1 MASEYTLSLKAVL
14 DTTEVQQKLQQLKNQ
29 QTKMNEQQSGQAGSS
44 SNLSNLAQLK
54 SSISKLDASIL
65 SLQKTLQRQANSQ
78 LNNKT
83 LQNQQQVAREVQS
96 LAAARQVIVPPS
108 SQPFNQSLPI
118 VDNKVAVAL
127 EENAKKLANAVM
139 PTKEYEKLIKKVK
152 AGKASFQKQMDEYI
166 AAAGLSPTD
175 EQVIRMRMGVPKT
188 REPIPP
194 VPTEAT
200 PKNNSLTLN
209 KLLQNRKFAAIVGGQ
224 LLGGAGSLAEDFGFK
239 KTGIVLNAL
248 GTGLTAGGS
257 AAYTGQLFGMSDKAA
272 GRLGIAAGLI
282 AAAADLV
289 DSFYKLKDAAEIAA
303 KAQREIATKQRE
315 QAFELQGAR
324 NSFFDSILAK
334 NVLKTQNA
342 DIAQARLEYSKS
354 VSQYSR
360 NKLESMEDPALFE
373 RKIRERVQKLK
384 EEYNNS
390 KTGFDKFADQMTTI
404 GYAFNR
410 SEFKDTEHAYDAAG
424 NKVIEMYQKRFQA
437 ALKEAQAAEATTSM
451 WQSVVDNLKEAHWKS
466 KESISRM
473 RIEEAQKKNAA
484 FENARQQDWE
494 FRWSD
499 QMRATQILAM
509 QTLRTDVNKLT
520 PKEQF
525 KILADELDKL
535 RESRNSSL
543 REAYQLN
550 RQIFSRPEGIN
561 GNAYQD
567 LVKRRDQ
574 ALREAQNF
582 ESRAGVIEN
591 AISRIQNIVSQ
602 PDLSHMTSLA
612 QYGFNMGEK
621 DDTVQAMEKYY
632 SKMTDLT
639 KQIRDKIDQGITTT
653 ATYD

>member
-1 MASEYTLSLKAVL
+1 MNG
-14 DTTEVQQKLQQLKNQ
+14 QQG
-29 QTKMNEQQSGQAGSS
+29 GQAGSS

-65 SLQKTLQRQANSQ
+65 SLQKTLQRQISQQTNSRTMQ
-78 LNNKT
+78 ST
-83 LQNQQQVAREVQS
+83 QQQAAREAQS
-96 LAAARQVIVPPS
+96 LAAARQIIVPPS
-108 SQPFNQSLPI
+108 SQPFNQALPI
-118 VDNKVAVAL
+118 VDNKVAAAL
-127 EENAKKLANAVM
+127 EENAKKLANAIM
-139 PTKEYEKLIKKVK
+139 PTNEYKKLMKKFK
-152 AGKASFQKQMDEYI
+152 AKKASFKKQVEEFI
-166 AAAGLSPTD
+166 ADAGLSPLE
-175 EQVIRMRMGVPKT
+175 EQVIRLRYGIPKT
-188 REPIPP
+188 PAPKKSVVETP
-194 VPTEAT
+194 VPEPT
-200 PKNNSLTLN
+200 PKNNNNTLN
-209 KLLQNRKFAAIVGGQ
+209 KLLQNRKFASIVGGQ
-224 LLGGAGSLAEDFGFK
+224 LLGGAADYADQFGYK
-239 KTGIVLNAL
+239 RTSAVLNAL
-248 GTGLTAGGS
+248 GTGFTAGGS
-257 AAYTGQLFGMSDKAA
+257 AAYTASLFGMKDKTA
-272 GRLGIAAGLI
+272 GKVGATVGVIAAMTS
-282 AAAADLV
+282 LV

-342 DIAQARLEYSKS
+342 DIAQARLEHSKS
-354 VSQYSR
+354 VSQYRR

-384 EEYNNS
+384 EKYNNS
-390 KTGFDKFADQMTTI
+390 KTGLDKFADQMTTI
-404 GYAFNR
+404 GFAFNR

-424 NKVIEMYQKRFQA
+424 NKVIEMYHKRFQA

-466 KESISRM
+466 KESVSRM
-473 RIEEAQKKNAA
+473 RIEEAKKKNAA

-509 QTLRTDVNKLT
+509 QTLKTDVNKLT
-520 PKEQF
+520 PQSQF

-535 RESRNSSL
+535 RESRNKSL

-582 ESRAGVIEN
+582 ESRAGVLEN
-591 AISRIQNIVSQ
+591 ALSRIQNIVAS

-621 DDTVQAMEKYY
+621 DDSVQVMEKYY

>member
-1 MASEYTLSLKAVL
+1 
-14 DTTEVQQKLQQLKNQ
+14 
-29 QTKMNEQQSGQAGSS
+29 MNEQQGGQAGSS

-65 SLQKTLQRQANSQ
+65 SLQKTLQRQASSQ
-78 LNNKT
+78 LSSKT
-83 LQNQQQVAREVQS
+83 MQNQQQAAREAQS

-108 SQPFNQSLPI
+108 SQPLNQSLPI
-118 VDNKVAVAL
+118 VDNKVAAAL

-166 AAAGLSPTD
+166 AAAGLSPAE
-175 EQVIRMRMGVPKT
+175 EQVIRMRTGVPKT
-188 REPIPP
+188 PAYKPP
-194 VPTEAT
+194 VPSEPA
-200 PKNNSLTLN
+200 PKSNDLTLN

-224 LLGGAGSLAEDFGFK
+224 LLGGAGSLAEEFGFK
-239 KTGIVLNAL
+239 RTGAVFNAL
-248 GTGLTAGGS
+248 GTGFTAGGS
-257 AAYTGQLFGMSDKAA
+257 AAYTASLFGFKDKTA
-272 GRLGIAAGLI
+272 GKIGAGVGII

-289 DSFYKLKDAAEIAA
+289 KSFYRLKDAAEIAA
-303 KAQREIATKQRE
+303 KAQLEIATKQRE

-384 EEYNNS
+384 KEYNNS
-390 KTGFDKFADQMTTI
+390 KTGFDKFADQMSTI
-404 GYAFNR
+404 GYAFNW
-410 SEFKDTEHAYDAAG
+410 SEFKDTEDAYDAAG
-424 NKVIEMYQKRFQA
+424 NKVIEMYHKRFQA

-466 KESISRM
+466 KESVSRM

-509 QTLRTDVNKLT
+509 QTLKTDVNKLT
-520 PKEQF
+520 PQSQF

-550 RQIFSRPEGIN
+550 RQILSRPEGIN

-582 ESRAGVIEN
+582 ESRAEVLEN

-621 DDTVQAMEKYY
+621 DDSVQAMEKYY

-639 KQIRDKIDQGITTT
+639 KQIRDKIEQGITTT

>member
-1 MASEYTLSLKAVL
+1 MNG
-14 DTTEVQQKLQQLKNQ
+14 QQG
-29 QTKMNEQQSGQAGSS
+29 GQASSS

-65 SLQKTLQRQANSQ
+65 SLQKTLQRQISQQTNSR
-78 LNNKT
+78 T
-83 LQNQQQVAREVQS
+83 MQNQQQAAREAQS

-108 SQPFNQSLPI
+108 SQPFNQSLPL
-118 VDNKVAVAL
+118 VDNKVAAAL

-139 PTKEYEKLIKKVK
+139 PTKEYEKLIEKVK
-152 AGKASFQKQMDEYI
+152 AGKTSFQKQMDEYI
-166 AAAGLSPTD
+166 AAAGLSPVE
-175 EQVIRMRMGVPKT
+175 EQVLRMMNGIPKT
-188 REPIPP
+188 PASKPP
-194 VPTEAT
+194 VSSEPTPES
-200 PKNNSLTLN
+200 NNLTLN
-209 KLLQNRKFAAIVGGQ
+209 KLLQNRKFASIVGGQ
-224 LLGGAGSLAEDFGFK
+224 LLGGAADYADQFGYK
-239 KTGIVLNAL
+239 RTSAVLNAL
-248 GTGLTAGGS
+248 GTGFTVGGS
-257 AAYTGQLFGMSDKAA
+257 AAYTASLFGMKDKTA
-272 GRLGIAAGLI
+272 GKVGATLGII
-282 AAAADLV
+282 AAVTSLV

-342 DIAQARLEYSKS
+342 DIAQARLEHSKS
-354 VSQYSR
+354 VSQYRR
-360 NKLESMEDPALFE
+360 NKLDSMEDPALFE

-390 KTGFDKFADQMTTI
+390 KTGLDKFADQMTTI
-404 GYAFNR
+404 GFAFNR

-424 NKVIEMYQKRFQA
+424 NKVIEMYHKRFQA

-466 KESISRM
+466 KESVSRM
-473 RIEEAQKKNAA
+473 RIEEAKKKNDA

-509 QTLRTDVNKLT
+509 QTLKTDVNKLT

-582 ESRAGVIEN
+582 ESRAGVLEN
-591 AISRIQNIVSQ
+591 ALSRIQNIVAS

-621 DDTVQAMEKYY
+621 DDSVQVMEKYY

>member
-1 MASEYTLSLKAVL
+1 
-14 DTTEVQQKLQQLKNQ
+14 
-29 QTKMNEQQSGQAGSS
+29 MNEQQGGQAGSS

-65 SLQKTLQRQANSQ
+65 SLQKTLQRQASSQ
-78 LNNKT
+78 LSSKT
-83 LQNQQQVAREVQS
+83 MQNQQQAAREAQS

-108 SQPFNQSLPI
+108 SQPLNQSLPI
-118 VDNKVAVAL
+118 VDNKVAAAL

-166 AAAGLSPTD
+166 AAAGLSPAE
-175 EQVIRMRMGVPKT
+175 EQVIRMRTGVPKT
-188 REPIPP
+188 PAYKPP
-194 VPTEAT
+194 VPSEPA
-200 PKNNSLTLN
+200 PKSNDLTLN

-224 LLGGAGSLAEDFGFK
+224 LLGGAGSLAEEFGFK
-239 KTGIVLNAL
+239 RTGAVFNAL
-248 GTGLTAGGS
+248 GTGFTAGGS
-257 AAYTGQLFGMSDKAA
+257 AAYTASLFGFKDKTA
-272 GRLGIAAGLI
+272 GKIGAGVGII

-289 DSFYKLKDAAEIAA
+289 KSFYRLKDAAEIAA
-303 KAQREIATKQRE
+303 KAQLEIATKQRE

-384 EEYNNS
+384 KEYNNS
-390 KTGFDKFADQMTTI
+390 KTGFDKFADQMSTI
-404 GYAFNR
+404 GYAFNW
-410 SEFKDTEHAYDAAG
+410 SEFKDTEDAYDAAG
-424 NKVIEMYQKRFQA
+424 NKVIEMYHKRFQA

-466 KESISRM
+466 KESVSRM

-509 QTLRTDVNKLT
+509 QTLKTDVNKLT
-520 PKEQF
+520 PQSQF

-550 RQIFSRPEGIN
+550 RQILSRPEGIN

-582 ESRAGVIEN
+582 ESRAEVLEN

-612 QYGFNMGEK
+612 QYGVNMGEK
-621 DDTVQAMEKYY
+621 DDSVQAMEKYY

-639 KQIRDKIDQGITTT
+639 KQIRDKIEQGITTT